1 MLKVLKRGGNVI
13 AGIGIDVTE
22 LGRIKDAIAKHPQ
35 FAKHV
40 LTSAELKQFQQF
52 HGQRAVEYLGGRW
65 SLKESFGKAMGT
77 GIGRTVNFQ
86 NVEIIDQA
94 NGRPVVTKSPF
105 GGRVHVSVSH
115 TDKIVMT
122 EVLLEE
128 KTDR

>member
-1 MLKVLKRGGNVI
+1 MI

-22 LGRIKDAIAKHPQ
+22 LGHIKDAIAKHPQ
-35 FAKHV
+35 FAQHV
-40 LTSAELKQFQQF
+40 LTPVELKQYQQF
-52 HGQRAVEYLGGRW
+52 HGQRAIEYLGGRW
-65 SLKESFGKAMGT
+65 SLKESFSKAMGT

-105 GGRVHVSVSH
+105 DGRVHVSVSH

-128 KTDR
+128 KIDR